1 MRLAPQVNSL
11 LNGCKDN
18 GQGLPVKQERG
29 RGEGGRVGERGR
41 GREVGRKGEG
51 KRKREGEGETETE
64 RERERERE
72 RMRLPLKKK
81 FLRFLCS
88 LVPSQ
93 IEWSNICTKSVA
105 FHFNPHAVKRE
116 TNCSDGERGSAG
128 SISING

>member
-1 MRLAPQVNSL
+1 M
-11 LNGCKDN
+11 
-18 GQGLPVKQERG
+18 
-29 RGEGGRVGERGR
+29 GERGR

-51 KRKREGEGETETE
+51 KRKREGEGETET
-64 RERERERE
+64 ERERE

-105 FHFNPHAVKRE
+105 FHFNPHAVKE
-116 TNCSDGERGSAG
+116 KPNAATVNAG
-128 SISING
+128 QLDLFRLTAEDTKQPFCHIASH